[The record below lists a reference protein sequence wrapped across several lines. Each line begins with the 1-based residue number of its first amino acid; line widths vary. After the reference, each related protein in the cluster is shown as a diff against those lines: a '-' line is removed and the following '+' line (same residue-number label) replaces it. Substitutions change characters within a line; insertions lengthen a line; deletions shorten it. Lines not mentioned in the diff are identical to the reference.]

1 MRCVSAISP
10 TASVEP
16 VSWYTWYASA
26 TSAISVPMKE
36 MPWPNHRRRKSR

>member
-1 MRCVSAISP
+1 MSP

-26 TSAISVPMKE
+26 TSAISVPMNE
-36 MPWPNHRRRKSR
+36 MPCANQSRRNAG